1 MPPHQSDPKSGV
13 GTNLKLT
20 AYKEFPTNYPHH
32 NVDLWLSG
40 KRIDD
45 NVGPYWR
52 IHNKLYDLTDFVDRH
67 PGGRMWLE
75 VTKGTDITEAF
86 ESSHVSESAEKL
98 LKKFYVKDI
107 STPRNSPYTFH
118 EDGFYKTFKRKVQP
132 ILKEIGTGPSWKT
145 LVIQD
150 GLALALVVLTVA
162 CSVLSSYTLAAF
174 AGVFLSMVITCAHNF
189 FHQKDN
195 WRMHYFDLSFSTAH
209 EWRVSHA
216 LSHHLY
222 TNTAN
227 DIEIS
232 TLEPLWEFLP
242 KPDKNLLQRYGS
254 IVYDLVLVPLVPLC
268 QHVLNIYAACV
279 KGKALPPGE
288 FAQYSVL
295 IMISIFSQSF
305 WLALRLFMALHL
317 TAYFVFLF
325 IGLTAAHHHPDIF
338 HDGDKMRDN
347 PDWGLCQLDAVRDRM
362 EVTGNLLMVLT
373 TFGEHTLHHLLP
385 TVDHSKLNSL
395 YPVFLETCK
404 EFNIPFSFM
413 NWPTLFAGKYL
424 QMANITPN
432 SNYPGYKVKVS

>member
-1 MPPHQSDPKSGV
+1 MPPRQSDRQGGA

-20 AYKEFPTNYPHH
+20 AYKKFPTNYPHR
-32 NVDLWLSG
+32 NTDLWLSG
-40 KRIDD
+40 KRTDD
-45 NVGPYWR
+45 NIGPYWR
-52 IHNKLYDLTDFVDRH
+52 IHNKLYDLTDFADRH
-67 PGGRMWLE
+67 PGGKMWIE

-86 ESSHVSESAEKL
+86 ESAHISGNAEKL
-98 LKKFYVKDI
+98 LKKFCVKDI

-132 ILKEIGTGPSWKT
+132 ILKEIGTGPSWKS
-145 LVIQD
+145 LLIQD
-150 GLALALVVLTVA
+150 GLALVFVGLAIA
-162 CSVLSSYTLAAF
+162 SSVLSSFTLAAF
-174 AGVFLSMVITCAHNF
+174 AGATLCLVISCAHNF
-189 FHQKDN
+189 FHQRDN
-195 WRMHYFDLSFSTAH
+195 WRMHYFDMSFATAYD
-209 EWRVSHA
+209 WRVTHA

-232 TLEPLWEFLP
+232 IFVPVWEYLP
-242 KPDKNLLQRYGS
+242 KPNKTFLQRYGT
-254 IVYDLVLVPLVPLC
+254 IIYELALLPLGPFY
-268 QHVLNIYAACV
+268 QHMQNIYAAYV
-279 KGKALPPGE
+279 KGRAPHPGE

-295 IMISIFSQSF
+295 FMMAIFSQSF
-305 WLALRLFMALHL
+305 WVALRLFVALHV
-317 TAYFVFLF
+317 TAHLVFSF

-338 HDGDKMRDN
+338 HDGDKMRDD

-373 TFGEHTLHHLLP
+373 TFGDHTLHHLLP

-404 EFNIPFSFM
+404 EFNVPFSFM
-413 NWPTLFAGKYL
+413 SWRSLFTGRYL

-432 SNYPGYKVKVS
+432 PNHPGYKAKVS